1 MRIYKIL
8 SLVCLCAILCISC
21 NNQITMRQLNHIETY
36 IDSNPQSVI
45 EALDS
50 IEINELHGKEKA
62 MCALLYTQAQD
73 KSCIDV
79 IDDSLI
85 HIATTYFSRSNDEY
99 HKMLSFYYLAR
110 VQYNKRSYAHSIV
123 SASRAEEAAAKIN
136 NNYYLGLIYRCM
148 SECFNKTYNATEELR
163 YIKMARDC
171 FEQAGYAIH
180 ERYARLNIAKAYMC
194 NRKFDVAKQICESC
208 LNDSIAIQNM
218 DFRIYNLQLYANA
231 FMFNGEFSKA
241 KDILNKLAVM
251 PKYQP
256 KIDDYCHFARI
267 YNREEKR
274 DSTLL
279 YLKKAQK
286 LAQSQT
292 DSVYI
297 FRALYEMALSNKD
310 TEAAL
315 INHQKI
321 ISLQDSVTRAMLQQ
335 SITTFHRD
343 YYRNEAQFISERAA
357 RNKCFYIICLF
368 CLLAISTF
376 AILYYRE
383 GNKRKKEELAHTM
396 ESVQEMLHTIKYKD
410 KDLTN
415 IQQQVEHLFNKQF
428 AMLDGLTNAYLDHK
442 AIGCK
447 SSTII
452 LNKVEKI
459 VYELSD
465 PKKQS
470 ELEDIVNKSKHN
482 IVTRIRHQIPNIKER
497 EILVFLYCCAQMSAR
512 SIALFMNEK
521 LANIYNI
528 KSRFKGKIIHSQ
540 APDKEEF
547 LNKLS

>member
-1 MRIYKIL
+1 
-8 SLVCLCAILCISC
+8 
-21 NNQITMRQLNHIETY
+21 MRQLNQIETY
-36 IDSNPQSVI
+36 IDSNPQSVF
-45 EALDS
+45 EVLDS
-50 IEINELHGKEKA
+50 IDINNLHGKKKA

-73 KSCIDV
+73 KSFIDV

-110 VQYNKRSYAHSIV
+110 VQYNKGSYAHSIV

-171 FEQAGYAIH
+171 FEQAGYVTH
-180 ERYARLNIAKAYMC
+180 ERYARLNLAKAYMC
-194 NRKFDVAKQICESC
+194 NREFETAKQICEIC
-208 LNDSIAIQNM
+208 LNDSMAIQNM

-231 FMFNGEFSKA
+231 FIFNGEFTKA
-241 KDILNKLAVM
+241 KDILNKLTVM
-251 PKYQP
+251 PKYQF
-256 KIDDYCHFARI
+256 KVDDYCHFARI
-267 YNREEKR
+267 YNREEKQ

-279 YLKKAQK
+279 YLNKAK
-286 LAQSQT
+286 ELVQSQA

-297 FRALYEMALSNKD
+297 FRALYEMALSNED
-310 TEAAL
+310 SEAAL

-321 ISLQDSVTRAMLQQ
+321 ISLQDSVTRTMLQQ
-335 SITTFHRD
+335 SVITFHRD

-368 CLLAISTF
+368 SLLTISIF

-410 KDLTN
+410 KDLTD

-428 AMLDGLTNAYLDHK
+428 AMLDELTNTYLDHK
-442 AIGCK
+442 ANGSK

-452 LNKVEKI
+452 LNKVEEI
-459 VYELSD
+459 VFELSD

-482 IVTRIRHQIPNIKER
+482 IVTKIRHQIPNIKER
-497 EILVFLYCCAQMSAR
+497 DLLVFLYCCTQMSAR
-512 SIALFMNEK
+512 SISLFMNEK

-528 KSRFKGKIIHSQ
+528 KSRLKGKIINSQ

-547 LNKLS
+547 IINLL